1 MTNDLPSQ
9 IGRIYLD
16 ANATTRPYPEVVE
29 TVAHHLRHSYA
40 NPGSRHGEGRQAR
53 RVLEEA
59 RETIA
64 SLLGAEPG
72 EVIFTSGGTEATNMA
87 LFGFGTGSPG
97 TIGLTAGEHPATTES
112 CAVLVQKGW
121 HLHNFDVDQNG
132 LLAEPQFT
140 SLPADDLKLATVI
153 LAHNETGVVQNLMPL
168 SRLCNQHSVPF
179 HVDAVQAVGKIPVSF
194 RDLGATSLALGAH
207 KFHGPRGVGALLLK
221 EGAKLAPFQFGGH
234 QEGGRRPGTELVAL
248 AAGMARA
255 LQMCC
260 EEMEFRTTLL
270 RGLRDHLEAGLRDA
284 CEPVVINGPAEQRLP
299 NTLNISFP
307 GADGE
312 ALLVACD
319 LEGIA
324 CSLGSTCASG
334 SAEPA
339 PVLVAM
345 GRSEEI
351 YKSAVRLTVHSDLAS
366 ADIEEA
372 VVRIARVVKRN
383 REVSPQQSSTTR
395 AGGSASGSP

>member
-1 MTNDLPSQ
+1 MTQDASE

-16 ANATTRPYPEVVE
+16 ANATTRPFPEVIE

-40 NPGSRHGEGRQAR
+40 NPGSRHAEGRQAR
-53 RVLEEA
+53 RVLEES

-72 EVIFTSGGTEATNMA
+72 EVILTSGGTEASNMA
-87 LFGFGTGSPG
+87 LLGFASGTPG
-97 TIGLTAGEHPATTES
+97 AIGLTAGEHPATTES
-112 CAVLVQKGW
+112 CATLVQKGW
-121 HLHNFDVDQNG
+121 SLHNFDVDQDG
-132 LLAEPQFT
+132 LLVESQFS
-140 SLPADDLKLATVI
+140 SLPVDDLKLATVI

-168 SRLCNQHSVPF
+168 SRLCYQHNVPF
-179 HVDAVQAVGKIPVSF
+179 HVDAVQAVGKIPVNF
-194 RDLGATSLALGAH
+194 RELGATSLALGAH
-207 KFHGPRGVGALLLK
+207 KFHGPRGIGALLLK
-221 EGAKLAPFQFGGH
+221 EGAKLAPIQFGGH
-234 QEGGRRPGTELVAL
+234 QEAGRRPGTEMVAL

-255 LQMCC
+255 LQLCC
-260 EEMEFRTTLL
+260 EEMETRTAKLKA
-270 RGLRDHLEAGLRDA
+270 LRDRLEAGLRDT
-284 CEPVVINGPAEQRLP
+284 CEPVVVNGPAEQRLP

-312 ALLVACD
+312 ALLVAFD

-345 GRSEEI
+345 GRAEDV
-351 YKSAVRLTVHSDLAS
+351 YKSAVRFSVHSDLSESEIDS
-366 ADIEEA
+366 AVE
-372 VVRIARVVKRN
+372 RIARVVKRN
-383 REVSPQQSSTTR
+383 REI
-395 AGGSASGSP
+395 GS